1 MQPSTMMSISQ
12 VKSTVTVGWSLV
24 ACRVAAVFSK
34 EVSQSEAENLK
45 PSSCPQGGEVVASD
59 CAKAMCSPAPS
70 SVFPSDISTDY
81 QSGSDTD
88 SVADSDGG
96 DITLSGLDDL
106 QPFQGLGLGFQQEDG
121 WSRVS
126 RRLANVLSE
135 IDDSDFEDDVILPET
150 DCKAVDS
157 NLTGESARGWSNVG
171 ERLALVFSEIVD
183 NEDDDSLFIL
193 PNTAAKAKDANFNKE
208 SLQGWSHVGARL
220 ASVFSELD
228 GNDDDFCTPDANVKE
243 SMRGWSHVCE
253 RMATVLLHVGSRECD
268 DDFPGNGNLP
278 EE

>member
-1 MQPSTMMSISQ
+1 MMSISQ

-34 EVSQSEAENLK
+34 EVKESEAEDLK
-45 PSSCPQGGEVVASD
+45 PSSCPQGGEVVSSD
-59 CAKAMCSPAPS
+59 CAKAMCSPTPS
-70 SVFPSDISTDY
+70 SVFPSDVSTDY

-88 SVADSDGG
+88 SVADSECG

-106 QPFQGLGLGFQQEDG
+106 QAFQGLGLGFQEDG
-121 WSRVS
+121 WSRVGQ
-126 RRLANVLSE
+126 RLASVFSE
-135 IDDSDFEDDVILPET
+135 IDDSDCEDDVILPET
-150 DCKAVDS
+150 DCKALDA

-183 NEDDDSLFIL
+183 SEDDDSLFVL
-193 PNTAAKAKDANFNKE
+193 PITAVEAKDVNFDE
-208 SLQGWSHVGARL
+208 QSLQGWSHVGERL
-220 ASVFSELD
+220 ASVFSEFD
-228 GNDDDFCTPDANVKE
+228 GNDDDFCTLDANVKE

-253 RMATVLLHVGSRECD
+253 RMATVLLHVGSCECD
-268 DDFPGNGNLP
+268 DDFPGKGSLP